1 MTRSRTRLAAI
12 GAVGAVAAMTALGLS
27 ACGSSSDEATKVA
40 VTVADAGKGKY
51 EMTAPSKVDGGLVE
65 LTLTNK
71 GKEPH
76 EAQLVR
82 VDGGRTIDEVLK
94 TVTSDSSKT
103 PSWLHAEGGVGTVA
117 PGQSGTSTVNLD
129 PGHYAIVDLGAGG
142 GKPPALSGSQTEF
155 DASSGDAGDLPST
168 DATVTAAEAGKDK
181 YEWQISGLKAGTNEI
196 TFNSKGDEAL
206 HHVIAAPLKGNASID
221 DVKKA
226 LESQSGPPPIDE
238 AGIASTSVLDGGKS
252 ETTQL
257 DLKPGRYAFICFLT
271 DRDGGKPHF
280 AEGLLKEVDISSG

>member
-1 MTRSRTRLAAI
+1 MTRSRTRRLAAI
-12 GAVGAVAAMTALGLS
+12 SAAAVIPAALALA
-27 ACGSSSDEATKVA
+27 ACGSSNDEATKLA
-40 VTVADAGKGKY
+40 VSVADAGKGKFT
-51 EMTAPSKVDGGLVE
+51 MTAPSQVDGGLVE
-65 LTLTNK
+65 VTLSNK

-82 VDGGRTIDEVLK
+82 VDGNRSIDDVLK
-94 TVTSDSSKT
+94 TVTSDSPKT

-117 PGQSGTSTVNLD
+117 PGQRGTSTVNLD
-129 PGHYAIVDLGAGG
+129 PGHYAIVDLGVGGG
-142 GKPPALSGSQTEF
+142 GKPPALSGSQAEF
-155 DASSGDAGDLPST
+155 EASSGEAGDLPST

-181 YEWQISGLKAGTNEI
+181 YEWQISGLKSGTNEI

-206 HHVIAAPLKGNASID
+206 HHIVAAPLKGNASID
-221 DVKKA
+221 DVQKA

-238 AGIASTSVLDGGKS
+238 AGTVSTSVLDGGKS
-252 ETTQL
+252 ETTSL
-257 DLKPGRYAFICFLT
+257 ALKPGRYAFICFLN